1 MWESS
6 CSMAG
11 PLSQFMAAI
20 GLGGQDDSP
29 QTPLPPRPTR
39 TDIFTERSTTVF
51 AGTAEDWVTYLQ
63 RDWDQRFDGQ
73 IALAI
78 YFDANRRMLGFEGFN
93 ERSIRWATWLGK
105 AFGTLRKRLEDKP
118 AVERVFDDMIF
129 GNMSNAATPLRLL
142 SEAKL
147 PGEATRE
154 VRVDDGFSPTE
165 TRILV
170 RTRAFDLAE
179 GLIKDLPGNAKPME
193 WLGSVWPVLQR
204 VLLQLAYPSY
214 PRDRFIERIEITTQ
228 WALVNLHVLYGGKKD
243 GKLDPTKAGDVYEA
257 LISRRERMERKFL
270 YQRHP
275 FFRLLSDLSFLLN
288 ERGIENLMEMA
299 QVVVRD
305 YLDSRYLRLSIAGL
319 MPKTPDWMK
328 PMSYDWKGKNKV
340 RTSNPR
346 KEHYG
351 ILDDEDL
358 EAWNKVQ
365 KPLADIGYFIIGQL
379 GMGQFG
385 RVYEAVNV
393 ANGNIPARVAVKV
406 DRIRKGHKK
415 EAILAAETIMST
427 AHGLS
432 RSPHVIR
439 VFDAGNLK
447 KERYTYHILQLVE
460 GDTLDNLIGVTGTE
474 HASILRPDT
483 ARSSEV
489 AVREEFLAAVGA
501 SEGERWR
508 KARQAHP
515 FLYKPAITQMLDL
528 LTSKA
533 LWVEEVHEVGYAVN
547 DLKNGNVMINRRGQF
562 KGIDL
567 DSYSPIF
574 SKLDKLPDFFFLA
587 ISALQLVTHR
597 AGTSTSGLKAMI
609 TDPNALT
616 RYLLETWPYKDLSIQ
631 SDGRVSNAEMAAF
644 LVSFIENCRSG
655 HFAAEHDAFSEAI
668 DRLIFLKRSL
678 AREEIILE

>member
-1 MWESS
+1 
-6 CSMAG
+6 MAG
-11 PLSQFMAAI
+11 PFSQLMAAF
-20 GLGGQDDSP
+20 GLGPEEDP
-29 QTPLPPRPTR
+29 AEATIAMPPKPTR

-51 AGTAEDWVTYLQ
+51 AGTPEEWVTYLQ
-63 RDWDQRFDGQ
+63 RNWDQRCDGEV
-73 IALAI
+73 ALGI
-78 YFDANRRMLGFEGFN
+78 HFDANRRMLGFEGYN
-93 ERSIRWATWLGK
+93 QRSINWASWLGR
-105 AFGTLRKRLEDKP
+105 AFATLRKRLEDKP

-129 GNMSNAATPLRLL
+129 GNTTNAATPIRLL

-154 VRVDDGFSPTE
+154 VRVDDAFSPTE
-165 TRILV
+165 TRIIV

-179 GLIKDLPGNAKPME
+179 AVIKDLPGNAKPME
-193 WLGSVWPVLQR
+193 WLGAVWPVLQR

-228 WALVNLHVLYGGKKD
+228 WALINLHVLYSGKKD
-243 GKLDPTKAGDVYEA
+243 GKLDPTKAGDVYEGIIA
-257 LISRRERMERKFL
+257 KRERIEKKFL
-270 YQRHP
+270 HQRQP

-288 ERGIENLMEMA
+288 ERGIDNLMEMA

-305 YLDSRYLRLSIAGL
+305 YLDARYLRLSIAGL
-319 MPKTPDWMK
+319 MPAAPEWMK
-328 PMSYDWKGKNKV
+328 PMSYDWKGKNRV
-340 RTSNPR
+340 RTSNPS
-346 KEHYG
+346 KGKYG

-358 EAWNKVQ
+358 DAWNKVR

-393 ANGNIPARVAVKV
+393 ANGNIPPRVAVKV
-406 DRIRKGHKK
+406 DRIRKGHKR

-447 KERYTYHILQLVE
+447 KERFTYHILQLVE
-460 GDTLDNLIGVTGTE
+460 GDTLDNLIGVTGME
-474 HASILRPDT
+474 HASILRPEM
-483 ARSSEV
+483 ARSSEAEV
-489 AVREEFLAAVGA
+489 HREFLAALGA

-508 KARQAHP
+508 QARKAHP
-515 FLYKPAITQMLDL
+515 FLYKPAISQMLDL

-533 LWVEEVHEVGYAVN
+533 LWVEEVHEIGYAVN

-567 DSYSPIF
+567 DAYSPIF

-597 AGTSTSGLKAMI
+597 AGTSTSGLKSMI
-609 TDPNALT
+609 ADPGALT
-616 RYLLETWPYKDLSIQ
+616 RHLLETWPYKDLSIQ
-631 SDGRVSNAEMAAF
+631 SDGRVSNAEMAEF
-644 LVSFIENCRSG
+644 LVSFIENSRSG
-655 HFAAEHDAFSEAI
+655 HFAAEPEAFSNAI

-678 AREEIILE
+678 AREEIVLE